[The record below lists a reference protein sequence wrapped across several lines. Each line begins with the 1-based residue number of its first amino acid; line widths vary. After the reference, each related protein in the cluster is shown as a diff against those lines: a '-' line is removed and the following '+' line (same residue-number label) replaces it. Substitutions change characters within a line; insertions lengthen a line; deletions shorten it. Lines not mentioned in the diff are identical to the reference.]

1 MLQTGNAVTSRNMA
15 GCHIKT
21 SRNRNKG
28 AAGATDCLANV
39 VSIILELLRLSGMSS
54 ISRNQTWSTQGYIQ
68 HPQSVVPSGGQ
79 GERSTDWERRSRKPG
94 LPLLVALSLEVGG
107 GGQGERSTDWERRRR
122 KPSLPLLV
130 ALSSEVGGV
139 CGALRCSGRA
149 FHSLGAAEQK
159 ARSPVVRSSVLRGW
173 RSWSGRAFH
182 RLGAAEQKAR
192 SPIACSLVLGGWRR
206 CSGRAFHSLVAA
218 EQKARSPVVQS
229 SVLRGWRRW
238 SGRAFHRL
246 GAAEQKARSPI
257 VRSLVLRGW

>member
-192 SPIACSLVLGGWRR
+192 SPIACSLVLGGWRSLWCPQVLRESVPQPGSGGAESPVSR
-206 CSGRAFHSLVAA
+206 CSKLCPQRLEEVVRESVPQTGSGGA
-218 EQKARSPVVQS
+218 ESPVS
-229 SVLRGWRRW
+229 HCS
-238 SGRAFHRL
+238 
-246 GAAEQKARSPI
+246 
-257 VRSLVLRGW
+257 